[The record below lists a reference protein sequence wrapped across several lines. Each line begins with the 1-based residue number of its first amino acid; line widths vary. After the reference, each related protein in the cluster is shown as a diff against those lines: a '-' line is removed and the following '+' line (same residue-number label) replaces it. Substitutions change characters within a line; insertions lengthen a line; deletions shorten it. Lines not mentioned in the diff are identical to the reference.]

1 VALSWCKVASN
12 LDTHPKVRKAGRNG
26 REVFLFALRRNAE
39 PGNPI
44 PGRIPKDEL
53 EPCYLADLLQMP
65 ECDAVTGVTAAVTA
79 GLLALDGD
87 SYAIVSW
94 KDGWGKDNGTGAER
108 TARYRENKKLQAD
121 VTPVT
126 SHIVTPSHGDACD
139 TDQKRLEETR
149 REEII
154 EKNSAAPSA
163 GGEPLDL
170 FKAKVDQAVKARKS
184 KPSEPTAPERAAA
197 LRILGKLT
205 ERNGIRYSGTTEHIR
220 LIVAQLRN
228 GVDEMHLRYVIGY
241 CAAEL
246 EWASDPEMAKYL
258 RPETLFGPKTLSKYL
273 DAALTWVAKLP
284 DDNHQ
289 PSAGAA

>member
-79 GLLALDGD
+79 GLLALEGD

-108 TARYRENKKLQAD
+108 TARYRENKKLQAA
-121 VTPVT
+121 VTGVT

-139 TDQKRLEETR
+139 IEEKRLEEK
-149 REEII
+149 REHVSGKPDAGLAFA
-154 EKNSAAPSA
+154 EKAIGLINSHAGTKYQPDSASVLKLVKALIKNRHTPEQAELVIRSKRAWVGDPKMGQFFRPATLLAATNFANYLADLEAGPQQSQGGQLKQCEERPSA
-163 GGEPLDL
+163 RSPLMLAFDL
-170 FKAKVDQAVKARKS
+170 DEEEGADAVA
-184 KPSEPTAPERAAA
+184 
-197 LRILGKLT
+197 
-205 ERNGIRYSGTTEHIR
+205 
-220 LIVAQLRN
+220 
-228 GVDEMHLRYVIGY
+228 
-241 CAAEL
+241 
-246 EWASDPEMAKYL
+246 
-258 RPETLFGPKTLSKYL
+258 
-273 DAALTWVAKLP
+273 
-284 DDNHQ
+284 
-289 PSAGAA
+289 